1 VDTENVLPLH
11 NGVLVSYLKNKAITN
26 FAGKWVELEN
36 IIESEVTQTQ
46 KDMPDM
52 YSLISAY

>member
-1 VDTENVLPLH
+1 MLPLH

-26 FAGKWVELEN
+26 FAGKWMEVEN